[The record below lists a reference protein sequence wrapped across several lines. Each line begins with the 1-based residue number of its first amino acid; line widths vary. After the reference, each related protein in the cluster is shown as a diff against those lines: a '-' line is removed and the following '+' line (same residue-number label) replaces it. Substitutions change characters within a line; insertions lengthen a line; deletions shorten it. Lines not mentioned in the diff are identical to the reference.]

1 MKKIIILSC
10 IAVLSLGKIFA
21 QDHSATDKQDLQDE
35 QKIAN
40 QTPARQASI
49 RAERIAEKLHLNPE
63 QTKKLIDA
71 VVRYYEVSN
80 ELSNARIAPE
90 EKAKNLKGV
99 EDKLDKDVNLL
110 LTPDQFKVF
119 KKLIVPVKT
128 K

>member
-1 MKKIIILSC
+1 M
-10 IAVLSLGKIFA
+10 
-21 QDHSATDKQDLQDE
+21 
-35 QKIAN
+35 
-40 QTPARQASI
+40 
-49 RAERIAEKLHLNPE
+49 HLNPE

-99 EDKLDKDVNLL
+99 EDKLDKDVNLF